1 MTDAITC
8 FIVCKMPLTQT
19 TGELNNLFV
28 FLFLSRILGGS
39 DLGLTVKGSVLLS
52 FEFSVLSTL

>member
-1 MTDAITC
+1 ML
-8 FIVCKMPLTQT
+8 VTQT

-28 FLFLSRILGGS
+28 FLFLSRILGDS